1 MVNTRRNRNY
11 LRGSSRRGRPA
22 GGLRV
27 AFKAKPRRGGLR
39 GLTRRSRVAPGGSG
53 LAPRQSYPRS
63 LAVGVARY
71 TSINGNMTNSKSSH
85 LSVPLRGKPR
95 VMSDVAVNTILS
107 DQYAIRTN
115 GAYGFQ
121 SASSYGFLTQ
131 PYLAKLPLYPT
142 TLAGAALN
150 LPYRM
155 LLKSV
160 TGNVTIS
167 NACTAPVELEIY
179 DIVLKRDL
187 PLALQWKQ
195 NANTWTVP
203 QCYPD
208 SMWAEGSYM
217 NNNTINTGGTAQ
229 SSNIAASPFDVTI
242 FNEFF
247 KVKKRTKVLLTQGG
261 VHRHSIV
268 SNVNKII
275 DSVMFNQ
282 VSNASMTTPTS
293 GFLGW
298 KGVTSFVMINQK
310 GLPVSDA
317 TNGAVVTTSE
327 THIDVVQ
334 DFRIKWNWVS
344 DNTRGVYNT
353 DSLTTP
359 ASGQIINVGNG
370 LAEPIAF
377 TV

>member
-1 MVNTRRNRNY
+1 MPLLPGR
-11 LRGSSRRGRPA
+11 LRGGVRWAAS
-22 GGLRV
+22 
-27 AFKAKPRRGGLR
+27 KKPGLR
-39 GLTRRSRVAPGGSG
+39 GRNTRSKRGTRSRVYTKSRRFAAGAGGAPSL
-53 LAPRQSYPRS
+53 LAKRFSRPSS
-63 LAVGVARY
+63 NRY
-71 TSINGNMTNSKSSH
+71 TSINGNMTNSMCYH

-131 PYLAKLPLYPT
+131 PYLSKLPLYPT

-150 LPYRM
+150 LPYRL
-155 LLKSV
+155 LLKSIV
-160 TGNVTIS
+160 GNVTIA
-167 NACTAPVELEIY
+167 NACTAPVELDIY

-195 NANTWTVP
+195 NNNTWTIP

-208 SMWAEGSYM
+208 SMWAEGSYQ
-217 NNNTINTGGTAQ
+217 NNNTINTGGSAQ
-229 SSNIAASPFDVTI
+229 SANIAASPFDVTV

-247 KVKKRTKVLLTQGG
+247 KVKRKTRVLLTQGG

-298 KGVTSFVMINQK
+298 KGVTTFVMVVQK
-310 GLPVSDA
+310 GLPISDA
-317 TNGAVVTTSE
+317 TNAANVTTSE

-359 ASGQIINVGNG
+359 ASGQLVNPGNG
-370 LAEPIAF
+370 LPEPIAF
-377 TV
+377 TA

>member
-1 MVNTRRNRNY
+1 MPVYPGR
-11 LRGSSRRGRPA
+11 LRGGVRFVSG
-22 GGLRV
+22 
-27 AFKAKPRRGGLR
+27 KKPGLR
-39 GLTRRSRVAPGGSG
+39 GRGTRSKRGTRSRAYTKSRRSGAGAGG
-53 LAPRQSYPRS
+53 ARS
-63 LAVGVARY
+63 LLARRVSRPSSSRY
-71 TSINGNMTNSKSSH
+71 TSINGNMTNSLCYH
-85 LSVPLRGKPR
+85 LAVPLRGKPK

-121 SASSYGFLTQ
+121 AASSYGFLTQ
-131 PYLAKLPLYPT
+131 NYLAKLPLYPT
-142 TLAGAALN
+142 TLAGSALN

-167 NACTAPVELEIY
+167 NACTAPVELDIY

-195 NANTWTVP
+195 NANLWTIP
-203 QCYPD
+203 LCYPD
-208 SMWAEGSYM
+208 SMWAEGSYA

-229 SSNIAASPFDVTI
+229 SANIAASPFDVTI
-242 FNEFF
+242 FNEYFR
-247 KVKKRTKVLLTQGG
+247 VKRKSKVLLTQGG

-282 VSNASMTTPTS
+282 ISNASMTTPTS
-293 GFLGW
+293 GVLGW
-298 KGVTSFVMINQK
+298 KGVTTFVMVVQR
-310 GLPVSDA
+310 GLPISDA
-317 TNGAVVTTSE
+317 TEVSTVTTAE

-353 DSLTTP
+353 DSLTSP
-359 ASGQIINVGNG
+359 ASGQIVNIGNG
-370 LAEPIAF
+370 LPEPVAF
-377 TV
+377 TA

>member
-1 MVNTRRNRNY
+1 MPVYPGR
-11 LRGSSRRGRPA
+11 LRGGVRFVSG
-22 GGLRV
+22 
-27 AFKAKPRRGGLR
+27 KKPGLR
-39 GLTRRSRVAPGGSG
+39 GRGTRSKRGTRSRVYTKSRRSGAGAGG
-53 LAPRQSYPRS
+53 ARS
-63 LAVGVARY
+63 LLAKRVSRPSSSRY
-71 TSINGNMTNSKSSH
+71 TSINGNMTNSLCYH
-85 LSVPLRGKPR
+85 LAVPLRGKPK

-121 SASSYGFLTQ
+121 AASSYGFLTQ
-131 PYLAKLPLYPT
+131 NYLAKLPLYPT
-142 TLAGAALN
+142 TLAGSALN

-167 NACTAPVELEIY
+167 NACTAPVELDIY

-195 NANTWTVP
+195 NANLWTIP
-203 QCYPD
+203 LCYPD
-208 SMWAEGSYM
+208 SMWAEGSYA

-229 SSNIAASPFDVTI
+229 SANIAASPFDVTI
-242 FNEFF
+242 FNEYFR
-247 KVKKRTKVLLTQGG
+247 VKRKSKVLLTQGG

-282 VSNASMTTPTS
+282 ISNASMTTPTS
-293 GFLGW
+293 GVLGW
-298 KGVTSFVMINQK
+298 KGVTTFVMVVQR
-310 GLPVSDA
+310 GLPISDA
-317 TNGAVVTTSE
+317 TEVSTVTTAE

-353 DSLTTP
+353 DSLTSP
-359 ASGQIINVGNG
+359 ASGQIVNIGNG
-370 LAEPIAF
+370 LPEPVAF
-377 TV
+377 TA